1 MDRITATADA
11 MTVAAAHNRNRMTA
25 RIAPAMRHPGHL
37 ARTAAAIHELP
48 REHRI
53 SHVFRTLGRGLVA
66 EYDPA

>member
-11 MTVAAAHNRNRMTA
+11 MTVAAAHYRRTTTT
-25 RIAPAMRHPGHL
+25 RLAPATRHPGHE
-37 ARTAAAIHELP
+37 ARSAATSRDLP
-48 REHRI
+48 RESRI